1 MKKIENPEL
10 RGRPPHQ
17 LQLPT
22 SRSHSL
28 KQSKPHKTAR
38 FSWNMQDVP
47 DLKDSKYRGSMSS
60 LASMDLGSGSVTPTP
75 STTKDLL
82 DISAKDLAARPT
94 VLHSGNLELK
104 KTSGFKSYKRYWAVL
119 DLHFLYIY
127 GREKDSKAKQIYDV
141 SGCIVTESNDLT
153 NIDSSKEHQKNAS
166 FRESLKKRGGRTFE
180 LILNSGETRGFAASS
195 KEDTEEWM
203 KKFKEASINKIYEES
218 IEVSDH
224 THVQAVE
231 QDYEDEVMH
240 EVLETSASSGGAQQ
254 EVQEWK
260 VALTGHSRQHSR
272 YFGSVVESL
281 IIMLHQKER
290 KRQKSNPDSFRNVIF
305 ESYK

>member
-1 MKKIENPEL
+1 
-10 RGRPPHQ
+10 
-17 LQLPT
+17 
-22 SRSHSL
+22 
-28 KQSKPHKTAR
+28 
-38 FSWNMQDVP
+38 
-47 DLKDSKYRGSMSS
+47 MSS

-75 STTKDLL
+75 PFSTSKDNNL

-119 DLHFLYIY
+119 DLHLLYIY

-153 NIDSSKEHQKNAS
+153 QCEHKENSSKNAS

-203 KKFKEASINKIYEES
+203 KKLREASIVSKIYEES
-218 IEVSDH
+218 IGQVSH
-224 THVQAVE
+224 
-231 QDYEDEVMH
+231 
-240 EVLETSASSGGAQQ
+240 
-254 EVQEWK
+254 
-260 VALTGHSRQHSR
+260 
-272 YFGSVVESL
+272 
-281 IIMLHQKER
+281 
-290 KRQKSNPDSFRNVIF
+290 
-305 ESYK
+305 

>member
-1 MKKIENPEL
+1 
-10 RGRPPHQ
+10 
-17 LQLPT
+17 
-22 SRSHSL
+22 
-28 KQSKPHKTAR
+28 
-38 FSWNMQDVP
+38 MQDVP
-47 DLKDSKYRGSMSS
+47 DLKDSKYRGSMTS

-75 STTKDLL
+75 FSKDQNL

-119 DLHFLYIY
+119 DLHLLYIY

-153 NIDSSKEHQKNAS
+153 QCEHKESNKNAS

-203 KKFKEASINKIYEES
+203 KKLREASIVSKIYEES
-218 IEVSDH
+218 IGQVSH
-224 THVQAVE
+224 
-231 QDYEDEVMH
+231 
-240 EVLETSASSGGAQQ
+240 
-254 EVQEWK
+254 
-260 VALTGHSRQHSR
+260 
-272 YFGSVVESL
+272 
-281 IIMLHQKER
+281 
-290 KRQKSNPDSFRNVIF
+290 
-305 ESYK
+305 